1 MHQHTQERQ
10 SQGPTYSD
18 TLSAAPLVR
27 VNSYVVEKSKDEK
40 KPLTFCMFEEHYMYS
55 GNILVVT
62 RCYNIKN
69 KNNE

>member
-10 SQGPTYSD
+10 SQGPTYSH
-18 TLSAAPLVR
+18 TLSAAALIR
-27 VNSYVVEKSKDEK
+27 VNSYVAEESKDEK
-40 KPLTFCMFEEHYMYS
+40 KPLTFCTFEEHCMCS
-55 GNILVVT
+55 GNILVVI